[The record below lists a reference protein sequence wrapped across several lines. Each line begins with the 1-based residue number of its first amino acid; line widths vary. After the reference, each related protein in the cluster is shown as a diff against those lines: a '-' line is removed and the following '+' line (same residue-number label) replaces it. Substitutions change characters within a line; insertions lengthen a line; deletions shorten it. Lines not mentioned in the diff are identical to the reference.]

1 MKDFNEKT
9 ELDIFACCRKAE
21 FEKRKTRAPH
31 TVDYV
36 LEILITNENSLR
48 DKRKDL
54 SFLLKILASWYP

>member
-9 ELDIFACCRKAE
+9 EFDIFARCRKAE
-21 FEKRKTRAPH
+21 FEKRKTRAPL

-36 LEILITNENSLR
+36 LEILITNQNSLR

-54 SFLLKILASWYP
+54 SCLLKILASCYP